1 MCFLYWER
9 ILEQTEESR
18 NKYMYGVV
26 TQKTKKKWMNLQ
38 KEYLVPL
45 IKRRMNLLADKEIDG
60 IPLYITRLFNH
71 FCDQKNSINLSC
83 FQIEIEFMD
92 ESLSEILFKES
103 DDGVFVVNLDALN
116 AVLPNMRSYI
126 DAKGESNVFSKK

>member
-1 MCFLYWER
+1 
-9 ILEQTEESR
+9 
-18 NKYMYGVV
+18 MYGVV